1 MYCLAPE
8 TYSVNIR
15 NKSKSIKNLPAMKS
29 GFLINQRTIT
39 MMKQIKT
46 ESSWHLMGPRPW
58 YFAFITFKSWA
69 SLALWSIASSPEKIK
84 LTLWFLRSPLELVQ
98 YLNFRLCIQ
107 TMATGK
113 GKALINFFDIS
124 HQLINRADRNWVHM

>member
-1 MYCLAPE
+1 MWWDWAFHTPLL
-8 TYSVNIR
+8 T

-46 ESSWHLMGPRPW
+46 ESSWHLMGPRPS

-69 SLALWSIASSPEKIK
+69 SLALGSTASSPENIK
-84 LTLWFLRSPLELVQ
+84 FLILWFPRSPLGLVQ
-98 YLNFRLCIQ
+98 NLNFSLCIQ
-107 TMATGK
+107 TMAIDK
-113 GKALINFFDIS
+113 GKAPVNFFDIS
-124 HQLINRADRNWVHM
+124 YQIINRADRNWVHF